1 MGAVC
6 RGVARLSSTG
16 AGRTGC
22 RRFARWVRLAARW
35 RSLGLAA
42 SALLLAGCGSV
53 FSEQLTVPVSLWPG
67 YEFFPLAREQGLDRR
82 EQLRLDLPV
91 FANPQDIV
99 LAYLRGDVKIAQLT
113 TVEAVDLCNRV
124 PKRCPVVVLVLDE
137 SRGGD
142 QVVVNRS
149 LKSIADLRG
158 RPVAITPSTLGP
170 YVLSQALRRHGLSLQ
185 DVQLRPMPL
194 ESMAAALNSGTV
206 EAAALF
212 PPFSDQAMAGGRVR
226 PLFTSREI
234 PGEIFDIL
242 VVDPEVINTRRPAL
256 VRLLRAWQAAHDA
269 LRSHPEPA
277 LAVMARRQNVS
288 VQAFRA
294 SLDGLVFLSLQEQQ
308 PLFKPGGLLERNLR
322 SLREVQ
328 AQLGLL
334 PADAPLPPV
343 DGSLIQAAVQ
353 PR

>member
-1 MGAVC
+1 MRPA
-6 RGVARLSSTG
+6 LSS
-16 AGRTGC
+16 
-22 RRFARWVRLAARW
+22 RRIDKLGLAARW
-35 RSLGLAA
+35 RQQLGLAA
-42 SALLLAGCGSV
+42 ITLLLSGCGTV
-53 FSEQLTVPVSLWPG
+53 FSETLTVPVSLWPG
-67 YEFFPLAREQGLDRR
+67 YEFFPLARDQGLDRR
-82 EQLRLDLPV
+82 EGLRLDLPA

-99 LAYLRGDVKIAQLT
+99 LAYLRGDVQIAQLT

-149 LKSIADLRG
+149 LSSIADLRG

-170 YVLSQALRRHGLSLQ
+170 YVLSQALKRHGLSLM

-194 ESMAAALNSGTV
+194 ESMAAALNKGTV
-206 EAAALF
+206 DAAALF
-212 PPFSDQAMAGGRVR
+212 PPFSDQAMAGGRVQ

-242 VVDPEVINTRRPAL
+242 VVDPEVLETRRSAL
-256 VRLLRAWQAAHDA
+256 VRLLRAWQAAHDE
-269 LRSHPEPA
+269 LRRQPETA
-277 LAVMARRQNVS
+277 LAVMARRQEIS
-288 VQAFRA
+288 VEAFRA
-294 SLDGLVFLSLQEQQ
+294 SLEGLVFLSLKQQE
-308 PLFKPGGLLERNLR
+308 PLFQPSGLLERNLR
-322 SLREVQ
+322 NLREVQ

-334 PADAPLPPV
+334 PDDGPLPPV
-343 DGSLIQAAVQ
+343 DGSLIRAALQ